1 MGDHEIVTH
10 YDIQELLR
18 DIQNFNKAPKQFWPG
33 QGASFFIRLP
43 DRSAPFNY
51 PEEISAEWLFFLEEE
66 QEEILYDIAGDALQV
81 IEQDNSSSTHF
92 IIGGPGTGKTCII
105 LNLLKLFTDLDL
117 KVGIVISENLAA
129 YTEVSTG
136 ADLAQF
142 RISLSN
148 ITSLDLDI
156 LLLDDPNNLIDTIRL
171 TQSSTIK
178 VAVLAFDPLQVEEDI
193 TDDAFEGIKR
203 TYGITTHILG
213 GCYRQ
218 KENVGKATKHV
229 IDMIAT
235 STPFLRKDKIKSFR
249 GNRQQLTEL
258 ANNLNFINP
267 HGYIE
272 YYPNATVNDILH
284 EVRRILA
291 HEWLMWK
298 HWPGL
303 LILLDGVS
311 LTEASLEA
319 LGSVDI

>member
-1 MGDHEIVTH
+1 
-10 YDIQELLR
+10 
-18 DIQNFNKAPKQFWPG
+18 
-33 QGASFFIRLP
+33 
-43 DRSAPFNY
+43 
-51 PEEISAEWLFFLEEE
+51 
-66 QEEILYDIAGDALQV
+66 
-81 IEQDNSSSTHF
+81 
-92 IIGGPGTGKTCII
+92 
-105 LNLLKLFTDLDL
+105 
-117 KVGIVISENLAA
+117 
-129 YTEVSTG
+129 
-136 ADLAQF
+136 
-142 RISLSN
+142 
-148 ITSLDLDI
+148 
-156 LLLDDPNNLIDTIRL
+156 LDDPNNLIDTIRL

-284 EVRRILA
+284 EVTRILT

-311 LTEASLEA
+311 LTEAFLEA
-319 LGSVDI
+319 LKPLMQKNYVNIVPFNEIREVKGLEYQHVFVFIKKHLFDEIQSGFTGSGQREYHRRRLLRIPFSRAKDSLVTFAIISDD